1 MNTDVGVEP
10 RGSDIHGRVFGEGER
25 FIAIAIDGDIS
36 EDAIA
41 FCEWS
46 ARKFARVF
54 CGLHFVV
61 AVRDLVLLTGM
72 PEASTVR

>member
-10 RGSDIHGRVFGEGER
+10 RGSDIDRRVFGEGER

-41 FCEWS
+41 FCKWI

-54 CGLHFVV
+54 YGLHFVI
-61 AVRDLVLLTGM
+61 AVRDLVLLAGM
-72 PEASTVR
+72 PEASILR